1 MFTDQ
6 IAFPVLPFY
15 SMEWELT
22 HFSPISPTLNVQD
35 LIPQVV
41 WRGTDFSYLNHLMPD
56 LRRAKI
62 NEDLVKELESTEE
75 ANKKA
80 VIIKGMR
87 EMYDNMW
94 PRWQSVILTAESEV
108 EAAEKGTLP
117 WANMK
122 VRQNLLILFH
132 SITNDP

>member
-1 MFTDQ
+1 
-6 IAFPVLPFY
+6 
-15 SMEWELT
+15 
-22 HFSPISPTLNVQD
+22 
-35 LIPQVV
+35 
-41 WRGTDFSYLNHLMPD
+41 MPD

-122 VRQNLLILFH
+122 VR
-132 SITNDP
+132 